1 MCPPWLR
8 LGREPIITPRHPSP
22 QRGFLGYHAD
32 ASASALPGEAP
43 MKRLSLLCLAAAV
56 TIGGCGKEAAPA
68 GDTPAAKGA
77 GKAPAAAFARH
88 QRTADLII
96 AAGTKCEKVHFN
108 KPDCPEEAALVK
120 FKDDLWMTRIP
131 NLQDPEKLQILGTA
145 LDLLGHENWKVRGF
159 AVRIVMNDIM
169 RLFEK
174 IYANPSLLPK
184 RLVEGALDAIPNLKD
199 SLDNGWLMQD
209 IAKIVPAYGL
219 TDKMFQVAEANL
231 KINESLVGYA
241 LHNVVTYSKLKHF
254 DKHKQY
260 SADIKRFPQYLASI
274 NAIASIRDKL
284 TPAELEQV
292 CAWQKGVIPAAW
304 PEEYKANVPW
314 GFSELGYRYA
324 EIVVTC
330 KDFSAVERL
339 KRFDFYTKVPEFTK
353 NMQLTV
359 SKLELMKKLG
369 EAQTAL
375 AAAEK
380 EGAAPKVEAARK
392 EVEKLKGQLAALK

>member
-1 MCPPWLR
+1 M
-8 LGREPIITPRHPSP
+8 
-22 QRGFLGYHAD
+22 RG
-32 ASASALPGEAP
+32 ALSIGFVCA
-43 MKRLSLLCLAAAV
+43 LCLTA
-56 TIGGCGKEAAPA
+56 CGKGDAPK
-68 GDTPAAKGA
+68 GDQPA
-77 GKAPAAAFARH
+77 GKAPAKAAPFARH
-88 QRTADLII
+88 QKTADLII

-120 FKDDLWMTRIP
+120 FKDDLWMSRIP
-131 NLQDPEKLQILGTA
+131 LQDPEKLQILGTA

-184 RLVEGALDAIPNLKD
+184 RLVEGALDAIPTLKD

-254 DKHKQY
+254 DKHQQY
-260 SADIKRFPQYLASI
+260 AADVKRFPQYLAAV

-284 TPAELEQV
+284 SPAELERV
-292 CAWQKGVIPAAW
+292 CTWQKGVIPAAW
-304 PEEYKANVPW
+304 PEEFKTNVPW
-314 GFSELGYRYA
+314 GFTDLGYRYS
-324 EIVVTC
+324 EIVLTC
-330 KDFSAVERL
+330 KDVTAVDRL
-339 KRFDFYTKVPEFTK
+339 KKFEIFTKVPEFTK
-353 NMQLTV
+353 NMQLTI
-359 SKLELMKKLG
+359 SKLELMKKIA
-369 EAQTAL
+369 EAQAAL
-375 AAAEK
+375 GAAEK